1 MEIKNSFVMN
11 LDIYYKKFLD
21 LIKVNSINSFFFDR
35 EEFIQ
40 NGSYIN
46 NYFDEKLG
54 ILYKLNKNYPSLNIS
69 NRFYSYLK
77 NLDYNN
83 PLSLLISFM
92 YLYEYY
98 FDKEEDEDRFYFNY
112 EEIRNLFN
120 INLEK
125 NRDFLFIKEVDGIKL
140 NTFKTL
146 YDLLEYNNN
155 FILKELGVMIFYN

>member
-1 MEIKNSFVMN
+1 
-11 LDIYYKKFLD
+11 
-21 LIKVNSINSFFFDR
+21 
-35 EEFIQ
+35 
-40 NGSYIN
+40 
-46 NYFDEKLG
+46 
-54 ILYKLNKNYPSLNIS
+54 
-69 NRFYSYLK
+69 
-77 NLDYNN
+77 
-83 PLSLLISFM
+83 M